1 MSGKTDPFD
10 EVERFLDQLTEFGG
24 AVGADVP
31 VDVVDEG
38 AAFVVV
44 VDLPGYET
52 DELDVQLQDD
62 RQLTVSATREAGA
75 EPDSDDYVRRE
86 RSRQQPTRSVRLPE
100 PVDESAAEASYENG
114 VLRVRLDKRAAAD
127 EGTEIPV
134 N

>member
-1 MSGKTDPFD
+1 MSDQTDPFD

-24 AVGADVP
+24 VVGADVP

-38 AAFVVV
+38 DAFVVV

-75 EPDSDDYVRRE
+75 EPDGDDYVRRE
-86 RSRQQPTRSVRLPE
+86 RSRQQPTRSVTLPD
-100 PVDESAAEASYENG
+100 PVDEGATEPATRTASYG
-114 VLRVRLDKRAAAD
+114 SAWTSGRGH